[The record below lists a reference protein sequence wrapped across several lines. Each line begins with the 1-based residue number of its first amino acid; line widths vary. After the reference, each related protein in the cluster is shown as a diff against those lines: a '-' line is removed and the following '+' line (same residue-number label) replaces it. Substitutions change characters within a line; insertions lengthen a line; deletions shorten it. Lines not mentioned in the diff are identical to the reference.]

1 MGHALRGKQQI
12 EMDVPTPLATGRVA
26 AALQAKGVATRILEF
41 PQGTRTAQDAAEAV
55 GTTVGQIVKSLVF
68 LAAGHPVLVLVS
80 GANRVDVHK
89 LARAVGVARVEK
101 AGAEAVR
108 EATGF
113 TIGGVPPVGHAR
125 PLPVYIDQDLLQYDA
140 VYAAAGTP
148 NAVFAIG
155 PRLLQQ
161 ITAGR
166 VADLRDDHGRG

>member
-1 MGHALRGKQQI
+1 MLRQKATDT
-12 EMDVPTPLATGRVA
+12 MNAPTRSATGHVA
-26 AALQAKGVATRILEF
+26 AALHAKGVPTKILEF
-41 PQGTRTAQDAAEAV
+41 PQGTRTAQDAAAAV

-68 LAAGHPVLVLVS
+68 LADGHPVLVLAS

-89 LARAVGVARVEK
+89 LARAVGAVRVEK

-125 PLPVYIDQDLLQYDA
+125 PLSVYIDQDLLQYDT

-148 NAVFAIG
+148 NAVFAIE